1 MRKQRGVFRAR
12 FDPRRREQRRLES
25 LSRRNLPRDEYFTRQ
40 SLTLDDDAVLSVRQ
54 REAEDGDDRRRS
66 AAIRL
71 HLAGRRA
78 LARVS
83 T

>member
-1 MRKQRGVFRAR
+1 
-12 FDPRRREQRRLES
+12 
-25 LSRRNLPRDEYFTRQ
+25 
-40 SLTLDDDAVLSVRQ
+40 VLSVRQ